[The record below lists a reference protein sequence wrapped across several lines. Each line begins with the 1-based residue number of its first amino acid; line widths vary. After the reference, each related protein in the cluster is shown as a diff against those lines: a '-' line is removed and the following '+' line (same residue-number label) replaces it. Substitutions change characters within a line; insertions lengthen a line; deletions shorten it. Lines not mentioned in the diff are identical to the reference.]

1 MQTRCCRLTTPS
13 YKVHYTFQFHF
24 HACLSHLSPIPFL
37 FSSFPSLQAKLNSRI
52 CTSPLSSYWLAYSP
66 PSTSFRPL
74 PAVPRVLHWPCLAS
88 KESLS
93 FIPHQFS
100 APTGC
105 SSCATLALPG
115 FKRVP
120 LLHPPPGFGP
130 YQLFLVCYTGLAW
143 LADAM
148 EMILLSFVGPAAR
161 CEFGLS
167 AAEESLIASVVFLGV
182 FLGSYVWGLV
192 ADAYGR
198 RRGFMATALFTLFAG
213 LLSAW
218 SPTFLTLLV
227 SRCLVGFGIGGAS
240 VVFSLCSEFLP
251 SNSRGFWLVFIEFFW
266 TIGSLIEAAL
276 AWAVMPSLHWRML
289 VLLSATPFALLL
301 LLYPFLPES
310 PRFLLLKGNAS
321 AAHIVL
327 EKAARTNGK
336 RLPPGRLVSAASGP
350 KLLASPRPSS
360 PSPAHATSSSPPP
373 SITKH
378 HSSHSSS
385 YYPVYSSSYLLP
397 PTPTTIFLFAARAAI
412 MGSFAVLW
420 AYTPEIYPTEIRST
434 GLGVANSWA
443 RLGGFLCPFVAV
455 GLIEGSQR
463 ELAILLFVFIPVFA
477 AVITACFASET
488 KGAALGEKISSFR
501 HTGQSR
507 GNTSLNSPI
516 FSQPDRVG
524 AAHSATHSFFQ
535 VFADDSSCSDSD

>member
-1 MQTRCCRLTTPS
+1 MASDGHPPENLTDLLRSLENYDPLIPDDLTAYYLQKSGVRNPNIHVTRLVSAAAHKFIGEVASDALQFCKIRQAGSGKEMKAKGPKEKKLVLTTEDLAAALKEYGVNVRKQDYFVDGPTLVVEMCERGVAQEGGVTEERREGGEGVDAEKGGGDS
-13 YKVHYTFQFHF
+13 GEATAGGEGEGF
-24 HACLSHLSPIPFL
+24 LSPVEEDGD
-37 FSSFPSLQAKLNSRI
+37 ADE
-52 CTSPLSSYWLAYSP
+52 
-66 PSTSFRPL
+66 
-74 PAVPRVLHWPCLAS
+74 VLTVDDAFDS
-88 KESLS
+88 
-93 FIPHQFS
+93 I
-100 APTGC
+100 
-105 SSCATLALPG
+105 
-115 FKRVP
+115 
-120 LLHPPPGFGP
+120 GFGP

-251 SNSRGFWLVFIEFFW
+251 SHCRGFWLVFIEFFW

-310 PRFLLLKGNAS
+310 PRFLL
-321 AAHIVL
+321 
-327 EKAARTNGK
+327 
-336 RLPPGRLVSAASGP
+336 
-350 KLLASPRPSS
+350 
-360 PSPAHATSSSPPP
+360 
-373 SITKH
+373 
-378 HSSHSSS
+378 
-385 YYPVYSSSYLLP
+385 
-397 PTPTTIFLFAARAAI
+397 
-412 MGSFAVLW
+412 
-420 AYTPEIYPTEIRST
+420 
-434 GLGVANSWA
+434 
-443 RLGGFLCPFVAV
+443 
-455 GLIEGSQR
+455 
-463 ELAILLFVFIPVFA
+463 
-477 AVITACFASET
+477 
-488 KGAALGEKISSFR
+488 
-501 HTGQSR
+501 
-507 GNTSLNSPI
+507 
-516 FSQPDRVG
+516 
-524 AAHSATHSFFQ
+524 
-535 VFADDSSCSDSD
+535 